1 MATLYQVVKTLQG
14 IALQQPNIRT
24 VGENHLY
31 DMMNGNPEVKYNV
44 FYITQTQHRSTE
56 EWDTF
61 GLNLFFISRLADNK
75 ENELQIES
83 TGKQVL
89 DNIIDTFCE
98 SYNAMV
104 SGTRRYQPFTEKF
117 KDECAGV
124 WVTVDLMLPKDV
136 ICPEYE

>member
-1 MATLYQVVKTLQG
+1 MATLYQVVKTLEN

-44 FYITQTQHRSTE
+44 FYITQTQHRSTD
-56 EWDTF
+56 EWDTY

-83 TGKQVL
+83 TGKEVL
-89 DNIIDTFCE
+89 NNIVSKFCE
-98 SYNAMV
+98 TYNAEV
-104 SGTRRYQPFTEKF
+104 VGTRTYQPFTERF
-117 KDECAGV
+117 NDECAGIY
-124 WVTVDLMLPKDV
+124 VTLQLTMPKDI
-136 ICPEYE
+136 ICPED